1 MLRSITEVSWTKNVV
16 NDYPTTTKSSNIL
29 PWLQDILNEHATTP
43 KPSRNTNDLDIRS
56 TTSKPSEATTMNS
69 FWHEWSATQP
79 TNIHEEK
86 QSLNELDL
94 IRENNW
100 DGQTIPIAHEHT
112 TTKKTSLAPWM
123 VEVLNDYSTTAR
135 SHTKNNTRT
144 RTTTLTAHTVSAMP
158 SWMQDVLTEYSTT
171 TTKNGMVYFGTGN
184 TDGGGGVDVHN
195 FGGGNGD
202 LHQPTENRYLM

>member
-69 FWHEWSATQP
+69 FWHEWSAAQP

-123 VEVLNDYSTTAR
+123 VEVQMITQ
-135 SHTKNNTRT
+135 
-144 RTTTLTAHTVSAMP
+144 P
-158 SWMQDVLTEYSTT
+158 PQDHIRKITPELERRLQQR
-171 TTKNGMVYFGTGN
+171 KQCLQCPRGCKMC
-184 TDGGGGVDVHN
+184 
-195 FGGGNGD
+195 
-202 LHQPTENRYLM
+202 